1 MKGDSVGF
9 NAGGLEIWPAAGKF
23 DDKIIDAAGKA
34 RAAFSCAPNPSAQ
47 ETYQGGR
54 ELLRKARVYVCK
66 PDQLAKQSSSRSYE
80 EYSC

>member
-34 RAAFSCAPNPSAQ
+34 ELRFRARQIRVRRKLARGERTFAKSPSLCLQA
-47 ETYQGGR
+47 
-54 ELLRKARVYVCK
+54 
-66 PDQLAKQSSSRSYE
+66 
-80 EYSC
+80 

>member
-34 RAAFSCAPNPSAQ
+34 ELRFRACQ
-47 ETYQGGR
+47 IR
-54 ELLRKARVYVCK
+54 VRRKLARGERTF
-66 PDQLAKQSSSRSYE
+66 A
-80 EYSC
+80 

>member
-9 NAGGLEIWPAAGKF
+9 NAGGLEVRPTADKP

-47 ETYQGGR
+47 ETYQGG
-54 ELLRKARVYVCK
+54 ENFCVK
-66 PDQLAKQSSSRSYE
+66 PESMFASLIN
-80 EYSC
+80 

>member
-34 RAAFSCAPNPSAQ
+34 ELRFRARQIRVRRKLAR
-47 ETYQGGR
+47 GR
-54 ELLRKARVYVCK
+54 ELLRNARVYVCK
-66 PDQLAKQSSSRSYE
+66 PDHLAKQSPSRSYE

>member
-34 RAAFSCAPNPSAQ
+34 ELRFRARQ
-47 ETYQGGR
+47 ILVR
-54 ELLRKARVYVCK
+54 RKLARGERTF
-66 PDQLAKQSSSRSYE
+66 A
-80 EYSC
+80 